1 MGWKL
6 RFWRKKEKEQEGEG
20 EHRLSSASILDEFP
34 RRDAA
39 ILYAGGGLEQLRL
52 ISEQM
57 GWLQHNVA
65 TKDQP
70 VEMMEDIGEKIEELK
85 DLIRALTPPT
95 QPTQSIPVTD
105 SVDCESTTVGKGRCE
120 IHASAKLT
128 GSEEKLIR
136 LLEEEGALTYAQIA
150 ERLHIAR
157 STAKN
162 LVNRMMHHPAKALLL
177 TKQKDTS
184 GRTRVCPAPCGEPRS
199 DSSDSVADS
208 VD

>member
-6 RFWRKKEKEQEGEG
+6 RFWQRKEKEQEEA
-20 EHRLSSASILDEFP
+20 HTQSSLSIVDEFP

-52 ISEQM
+52 ISEQV
-57 GWLQHNVA
+57 GWLQQNVA

-70 VEMMEDIGEKIEELK
+70 AEMMGEIGEKIEELK
-85 DLIRALTPPT
+85 DLIGSLTPRT
-95 QPTQSIPVTD
+95 QPTQSTPVTD

-128 GSEEKLIR
+128 GSEEKLVR
-136 LLEEEGALTYAQIA
+136 LLKEEGALTYAQIA
-150 ERLHIAR
+150 EKLHIAR

-162 LVNRMMHHPAKALLL
+162 LVNRMMRHPQKAMLL
-177 TKQKDTS
+177 TKQRDTF
-184 GRTRVCPAPCGEPRS
+184 GRTRVCPAPCGEPGS
-199 DSSDSVADS
+199 DSPDSVGDS